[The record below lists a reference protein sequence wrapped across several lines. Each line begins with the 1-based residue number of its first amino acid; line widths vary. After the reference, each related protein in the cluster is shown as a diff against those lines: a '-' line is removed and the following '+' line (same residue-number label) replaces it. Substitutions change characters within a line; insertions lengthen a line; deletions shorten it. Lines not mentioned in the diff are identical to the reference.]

1 MSPRTCLPTFG
12 RLATVL
18 ILLLSLDPAAAQT
31 LYPGISSRLD
41 REIITASSLVDV
53 GDFERAL
60 TFLDYLEKTY
70 GWNTHINALYK
81 RIYAETK
88 MYPEL
93 EAAVLRELAVSPDN
107 PLILAELGS
116 VRFLFNDPQA
126 ADSIWNLAL
135 EKGEGQQLVYLT
147 VAGYR
152 LRFGD
157 YDGAINVY
165 ELGRRKLDNPY
176 LFSSNLA
183 DIYESKREYD
193 RAVEEYL
200 LQIQQNPGH
209 LSAVS
214 GHVRGLLEDSD
225 QPEEIVSAVESA
237 AGRSDDPEL
246 IRKLLGN
253 LYIQL
258 DRFDQA
264 LDTYKR
270 IGAGKEDDGASLL
283 EFARRCYDYRAY
295 QAAVRAVGEY
305 FAVSED
311 QALQDQALLLRGQAE
326 RALDS
331 VDQAINTLLP
341 LYGRA
346 TNPTIRDLAGHTVG
360 SMFAM
365 EKGNC
370 DQAVSIWDDLLR
382 TSRSR
387 ELVNMTRVDLA
398 SCLIRMERLERAES
412 LLTAVSSDG
421 ERGPVSEEALFLQ
434 GEIALFEGDYGR
446 AAKTYRRL
454 VRESPGCDFANNAL
468 ERLMVIEA
476 ENTGDEPSPHLNRFA
491 SGARA
496 MAMGRLEE
504 AARIFSDEGFM
515 SSAIGEQ
522 ALFAAA
528 LAYREAGENQMAVEN
543 LNRYIA
549 RYPGGFYV
557 DRAFLN
563 IGDIYLLKKE
573 TYSLARDAF
582 NRVLEEFPDGPVS
595 DQARGRLKQLE
606 SLDEIG

>member
-1 MSPRTCLPTFG
+1 LSPKRCLPSFG
-12 RLATVL
+12 CLASVL
-18 ILLLSLDPAAAQT
+18 ILLIWIGPAAAQI
-31 LYPGISSRLD
+31 LYPGTSSRLD
-41 REIITASSLVDV
+41 REIGTASSLVDV

-70 GWNTHINALYK
+70 GWNTHINAIYK
-81 RIYAETK
+81 RIYVETK

-116 VRFLFNDPQA
+116 VRFLLNSPQA
-126 ADSIWNLAL
+126 ADSLWNLAL
-135 EKGEGQQLVYLT
+135 ERGEGQQIVYLT

-165 ELGRRKLDNPY
+165 ELGRRKLNNPY

-200 LQIQQNPGH
+200 LQLQQHPGH
-209 LSAVS
+209 MNAVA

-225 QPEEIVSAVESA
+225 HPEEIVSAVKNA
-237 AGRSDDPEL
+237 VGGSDDPEL
-246 IRKLLGN
+246 IRMLLGS

-258 DRFDQA
+258 GRFDQA
-264 LDTYKR
+264 LDTYRR
-270 IGAGKEDDGASLL
+270 IGAGKRDDGASLV

-305 FAVSED
+305 FAISED
-311 QALQDQALLLRGQAE
+311 RVLQDQALLLRGQAE

-346 TNPTIRDLAGHTVG
+346 TNPKIRDLAGYTVG
-360 SMFAM
+360 SIYAT

-370 DQAVSIWDDLLR
+370 DQAVSIWNDLVR
-382 TSRSR
+382 TASSR
-387 ELVNMTRVDLA
+387 ELINMTRVDLA
-398 SCLIRMERLERAES
+398 SCLIRMERLETAES

-434 GEIALFEGDYGR
+434 GEIALFRGDYGR
-446 AAKTYRRL
+446 AAGTYRRL

-496 MAMGRLEE
+496 RAMGRLEE
-504 AARIFSDEGFM
+504 AARIFSDEEFL

-528 LAYREAGENQMAVEN
+528 VAYREAGKNQMAVEI

-557 DRAFLN
+557 DRALLN
-563 IGDIYLLKKE
+563 LGDIYLLKKE

-582 NRVLEEFPDGPVS
+582 NKVLEEFPDGPVS